1 MAEPQPLAD
10 EGKRAALH
18 FVLLALSPSFCS
30 VESAPLLRGGEN
42 EQAEHPSLYHKLAE
56 ITSQPLTAI
65 SKLLLAVCLF
75 LLLLSSIFVGL
86 FAGAQ
91 HKINKIRHTPVP
103 EPTTV
108 SVTATQELP
117 VTLTETEISTS
128 VAATTIVSITTAP
141 APPIPTPD
149 PRTVREEVPYTMKG
163 VANPHYI
170 SSFPALLQGVSSLL
184 LRSFHLWTHPK
195 THVKTST
202 SIPVRHFKFP
212 CVRITF
218 TNTLV
223 RSWWMAQRASHS
235 VR

>member
-1 MAEPQPLAD
+1 MAEHRPLAD
-10 EGKRAALH
+10 EGKHATWD
-18 FVLLALSPSFCS
+18 FVLFALSPSRS

-42 EQAEHPSLYHKLAE
+42 EPAEHPSLYHKLAE

-91 HKINKIRHTPVP
+91 HKINKVRHTPVP

-128 VAATTIVSITTAP
+128 IYATTIISTATAP
-141 APPIPTPD
+141 APPIHTPD
-149 PRTVREEVPYTMKG
+149 PRTVREEVTCIVKG
-163 VANPHYI
+163 MANSYHL
-170 SSFPALLQGVSSLL
+170 SSFHAPLQNVSFLL
-184 LRSFHLWTHPK
+184 LRSF
-195 THVKTST
+195 
-202 SIPVRHFKFP
+202 R
-212 CVRITF
+212 R
-218 TNTLV
+218 
-223 RSWWMAQRASHS
+223 
-235 VR
+235 